1 MCAYVHRFCDL
12 SKQRMTLCKCWCTSV
27 LSRRQ
32 FAILTLA
39 CPRKPTG
46 EQAVRADVPAFTAT
60 KLEHF
65 MANHAAKPGFPLR
78 MKTMAVL
85 KVAKVEDSFDVSSKE
100 NVGHVEA
107 NSIHK
112 NDLCIF
118 MYAPIK
124 TRNRNPEGVNKSI

>member
-1 MCAYVHRFCDL
+1 MP
-12 SKQRMTLCKCWCTSV
+12 V

-39 CPRKPTG
+39 CPKKPTG

-65 MANHAAKPGFPLR
+65 MANHAAKPGFPFR

-85 KVAKVEDSFDVSSKE
+85 KLAKVEDSL
-100 NVGHVEA
+100 
-107 NSIHK
+107 IYLHK
-112 NDLCIF
+112 NMSGMLRQMLCKCYI
-118 MYAPIK
+118 
-124 TRNRNPEGVNKSI
+124 